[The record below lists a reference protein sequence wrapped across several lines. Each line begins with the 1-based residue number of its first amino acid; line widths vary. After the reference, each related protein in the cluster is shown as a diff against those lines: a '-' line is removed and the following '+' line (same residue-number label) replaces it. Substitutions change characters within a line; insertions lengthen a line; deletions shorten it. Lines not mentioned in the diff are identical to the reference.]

1 MINNTKVSRDY
12 LKKDKYYEYI
22 KYMYAMLI
30 MTVIVAVMS
39 IIFFVYPYYN
49 GNTNQLTAEE
59 FQNSIVTIGGVLGMS
74 VSLTILF
81 FVLAKREQNKV
92 QKEDL
97 EKSLHG
103 EQKEK
108 ENIENFNPFI

>member
-1 MINNTKVSRDY
+1 MITNTKVSRDY
-12 LKKDKYYEYI
+12 LKKDKYYSYKKYAYI
-22 KYMYAMLI
+22 MLI
-30 MTVIVAVMS
+30 ASVIVAAMAIVC
-39 IIFFVYPYYN
+39 FVYPYYN

-59 FQNSIVTIGGVLGMS
+59 FQNSIITIGGVLGMS
-74 VSLTILF
+74 VALTILY
-81 FVLAKREQNKV
+81 FVLAKREQNKM

>member
-1 MINNTKVSRDY
+1 MINKTKVSHDY
-12 LKKDKYYEYI
+12 LKKDKYYEYR

-30 MTVIVAVMS
+30 MSVIVAVMS

-49 GNTNQLTAEE
+49 GNTNQLTVEE
-59 FQNSIVTIGGVLGMS
+59 FQNSIVTTGVVLGML
-74 VSLTILF
+74 VALTILF
-81 FVLAKREQNKV
+81 FVLTKWERNKI